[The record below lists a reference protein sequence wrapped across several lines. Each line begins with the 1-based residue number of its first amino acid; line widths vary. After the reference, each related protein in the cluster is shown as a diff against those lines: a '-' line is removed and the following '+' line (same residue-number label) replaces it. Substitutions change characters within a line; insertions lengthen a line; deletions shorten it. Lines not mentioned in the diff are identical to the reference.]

1 MTSERWSQIEK
12 LYHAA
17 VELDAELRSEFL
29 DRACTG
35 DEELR
40 REIDSLLA
48 FEPKAGNFIES
59 PAFELAAT
67 MLASDQPNTLIGTT
81 IGPYQVLLLIG
92 AGGMGDVYLAED
104 ARLGRKIA
112 LKLLPNRFTGEPDR
126 LRRFE
131 LEARAASA
139 LNHPNILTI
148 FEIGRADEVHYI
160 ATEYIKGETLRQ
172 RMKTSRLELRT
183 ALDIGSQI
191 ASALASAHEA
201 GIVHRDIKP
210 ENVMLR
216 PDGYVKVLDFGIAKL
231 TEKYRRIL
239 NTSAPTI
246 DVSTQTGVVI
256 GTTRYMSPEQARGQ
270 KIDARSDLF
279 SLGVVLYEMISNS
292 PPFSGATSAD
302 ILAAILAHEP
312 PLESVPGD
320 LRTLVARALRK
331 DRDERYQTAD
341 EMLADL
347 RSSMQRLVF
356 EHELKRTMQA
366 SALAPASSAQLAA
379 GPGPARRLKGEQ
391 KIIDSL
397 AVLPLVNT
405 VGDSSVDYLSDGI
418 TENIIDS
425 LSQLPELRVMAWNT
439 VSRYKNREVDP
450 RLIGEDLGVS
460 AVLVGKLVERGN
472 RVVIKTELVDAGDG
486 SHLWSES
493 YDCEHASIFAVESRI
508 SKEISEKLLLRL
520 TTEERRRLS
529 KRYTENTEA
538 YHAYLK
544 GRYFWNKRTDEDVRQ
559 GIECFKQAIECDP
572 SYALAYVGLADSYI
586 ILGSFGVATMP
597 PHEAIPRAREAAAR
611 ALEIDGTLAEAHAS
625 LAYCLAIYYW
635 DWPGAEKEFNQ
646 SFEFRPA
653 YATARHWYGFAYL
666 VARGQIDEAIREEKR
681 ALDLD
686 PLSLTISANVGL
698 LLYLARQYDEAITQY
713 RKTLE
718 MDRNFA
724 YAHWQ
729 LGLAYEQKHMH
740 AEAISEFKAAVALF
754 GKSTL
759 PIELLGHAYAISGQR
774 QEALRILDELSA
786 LSEQHHVSPYRIA
799 AIHAG
804 LGDKKQAFEQLGR
817 AFDQRDP
824 WLIWLAHDPVLDPL
838 RRDRRFASLVR
849 RIGDGESPQPTKSRR
864 PTSTRRP
871 ARRAISSL
879 AILPLANVSDNADME
894 YLGEGLTESIINT
907 LSGLPKLRVVARST
921 VFRYKGGG
929 VDPQQVARELNV
941 QAVLTGRV
949 HQTAD
954 RLTIAVELID
964 IAADAQIWGE
974 RYSRAPSDLL
984 QVQQEI
990 ASEITEK
997 LRLRLS
1003 RKEKVRIAKRHTQDA
1018 DAYQS
1023 YLKGRYFWNKRS
1035 VESLRKGIEYFTQAI
1050 DRDPGF
1056 ASAYAG
1062 LSDSYTLLVV
1072 REALPPDEGFS
1083 KARAAAVR
1091 ALEIDEAL
1099 AEAHASLGHALL
1111 HNWQWQEGEAELR
1124 RAIEL
1129 NAGYASAHHW
1139 YSEHLTAMGRCDES
1153 IRELKLAAG
1162 LDPLS
1167 LVISADLGRAFYFAR
1182 EYDLAIQQ
1190 EGKTLEM
1197 DSGFWLSHINL
1208 GRSHTQKGMHAEAI
1222 VDLEKACEL
1231 SSASTEAVALL
1242 SFAFAAAG
1250 KRDGALKM
1258 LEALYQQAERG
1269 PVPPYHYAIA
1279 HTGLGDTDRA
1289 FEWLERAFQKHAVD
1303 LFTLKVD
1310 PMLDGLRSDPRFETL
1325 LRRVGLNPSQTSSTE
1340 NVTQARRPVLRAGAA
1355 TIAVLPLNPINPEHR
1370 DEYLELGLAD
1380 ALITRLSDIDQV
1392 VVRPTSSV
1400 RKYCGLEQDSVTA
1413 GKELAVESVLEGSI
1427 QKLGDR
1433 IRITSRLLRV
1443 SDGCSLWAGKF
1454 DEPFTDIFAV
1464 EDSIS
1469 ERVAAALALKLT
1481 GNQKERLTKRYTD
1494 NTQAY
1499 HLYLQGR
1506 YHWNKRSEETL
1517 LKAIECFNQA
1527 LELDPNFALAYA
1539 GLADCYTK
1547 LGDVGVT
1554 AIIPREAFARA
1565 RDAAVLALQI
1575 DDGLA
1580 EVHASLGHLDMHL
1593 LRWSDAER
1601 DFNRAIELNPNYASA
1616 HQWYGYFMAFHYR
1629 FDEALNEIETA
1640 RSLDPLSL
1648 AIADSVGEF
1657 LYFARRNDEAIA
1669 QFRKVLE
1676 LDPDFLPSRINLG
1689 RAYEQAGMFDEA
1701 EAQFVRA
1708 RRVTAESV
1716 DALAALGH
1724 TYARS
1729 ANTRA
1734 ALEVLSRLSDL
1745 SKERYVSPYGIAL
1758 IHAALGQ
1765 PDEAFRFLEQA
1776 HDACVEW
1783 MIYTNVDP
1791 RLDPLRA
1798 DARFGALLGLLG
1810 FAQTKQRR

>member
-1 MTSERWSQIEK
+1 MTSERWSQIER

-48 FEPKAGNFIES
+48 FEPQAGNFIES

-81 IGPYQVLLLIG
+81 IGPYQVLSLIG

-104 ARLGRKIA
+104 ARLGRRVA

-160 ATEYIKGETLRQ
+160 ATEYIEGETLRQ
-172 RMKTSRLELRT
+172 RMKKSRLELTT
-183 ALDIGSQI
+183 ALDIGCQI
-191 ASALASAHEA
+191 ASALAAAHEA

-231 TEKYRRIL
+231 TEQYRKML
-239 NTSAPTI
+239 NPGAPAI
-246 DVSTQTGVVI
+246 EVSTQTGVVI
-256 GTTRYMSPEQARGQ
+256 GSTRYMSPEQARGQ

-302 ILAAILAHEP
+302 ILAAILAHDPP
-312 PLESVPGD
+312 PLASVPGD
-320 LRTLVARALRK
+320 LKTLVARALRK
-331 DRDERYQTAD
+331 DRDGRYQTAE
-341 EMLADL
+341 EMLAGL
-347 RSSMQRLVF
+347 RSSKQKLEF
-356 EHELKRTMQA
+356 EHELKRTMQGR
-366 SALAPASSAQLAA
+366 APAVA
-379 GPGPARRLKGEQ
+379 GAVKVAREKE
-391 KIIDSL
+391 IIDSL
-397 AVLPLVNT
+397 AVLPLLNT
-405 VGDSSVDYLSDGI
+405 TGDSSVDYLSDGI
-418 TENIIDS
+418 TETIIDS
-425 LSQLPELRVMAWNT
+425 LSQLPELRVMAWST

-460 AVLVGKLVERGN
+460 AVLIGKLVERGN
-472 RVVIKTELVDAGDG
+472 RLVIKTELVDAGDG

-493 YDCEHASIFAVESRI
+493 YDCEHSSIFAVESEI

-529 KRYTENTEA
+529 KRYTENTAA

-611 ALEIDGTLAEAHAS
+611 ALEIDGSLAEAHAS

-635 DWPGAEKEFNQ
+635 DWPGAEKEFKR
-646 SFEFRPA
+646 SFELRPA
-653 YATARHWYGFAYL
+653 YATARHWYGFVYL
-666 VARGQIDEAIREEKR
+666 VARGQIDEAIKEERR

-698 LLYLARQYDEAITQY
+698 LLYLARRYDEAIRQY

-729 LGLAYEQKHMH
+729 LGLVYEQKQMH
-740 AEAISEFKAAVALF
+740 AEAIGEFKAAVALF

-759 PIELLGHAYAISGQR
+759 PIELLGHAYAISGQSE
-774 QEALRILDELSA
+774 EALGILDELSA
-786 LSEQHHVSPYRIA
+786 LSEERHVSPYRIA
-799 AIHAG
+799 AIHSG
-804 LGDKKQAFEQLGR
+804 LGDKKQAFEQLDR
-817 AFDQRDP
+817 AFEQRDP
-824 WLIWLAHDPVLDPL
+824 WLIWLRYDPVLDPL
-838 RRDRRFASLVR
+838 RRDRGFTNLVS
-849 RIGDGESPQPTKSRR
+849 RIGAAESLQPAKTRR
-864 PTSTRRP
+864 ASSPKRP

-879 AILPLANVSDNADME
+879 AILPLANMSDSADME

-907 LSGLPKLRVVARST
+907 LSSLPKLRVVARST
-921 VFRYKGGG
+921 VFRYKGEG
-929 VDPQQVARELNV
+929 VDPLQAGRDLHV

-949 HQTAD
+949 RQTAD

-964 IAADAQIWGE
+964 VARDSQLWGE
-974 RYSRAPSDLL
+974 RYSRDPSDLL
-984 QVQQEI
+984 QVQEEI
-990 ASEITEK
+990 AREITEK
-997 LRLRLS
+997 LRLKLS
-1003 RKEKVRIAKRHTQDA
+1003 RKEKVRIARRHTNDA
-1018 DAYQS
+1018 GAYRS
-1023 YLKGRYFWNKRS
+1023 YLKGRYFWNKRR
-1035 VESLRKGIEYFTQAI
+1035 VESLRKGIDYFKQAI
-1050 DRDPGF
+1050 DRDPSF

-1072 REALPPDEGFS
+1072 REALPPEEGFS
-1083 KARAAAVR
+1083 KAKAAAMR
-1091 ALEIDEAL
+1091 ALEIEETL
-1099 AEAHASLGHALL
+1099 AEAHASLGHAML
-1111 HNWQWQEGEAELR
+1111 HNWEWAEGERELQT
-1124 RAIEL
+1124 AIEL

-1153 IRELKLAAG
+1153 IRELKLAAA

-1167 LVISADLGRAFYFAR
+1167 LVISADLGRALYYAR
-1182 EYDLAIQQ
+1182 QYDDAIQQ
-1190 EGKTLEM
+1190 EGRTLEM
-1197 DSGFWLSHINL
+1197 DSSFWLSHINL
-1208 GRSHTQKGMHAEAI
+1208 GRSHTQKAMHGEAI
-1222 VDLEKACEL
+1222 LELERACEL
-1231 SSASTEAVALL
+1231 SPGSTEAAAFL
-1242 SFAFAAAG
+1242 SFAYAAG
-1250 KRDGALKM
+1250 GRRDEAIRM
-1258 LEALYQQAERG
+1258 LRILDQHAERSN
-1269 PVPPYHYAIA
+1269 VPPYHYAITHA
-1279 HTGLGDTDRA
+1279 GLGDIDRA
-1289 FEWLERAFQKHAVD
+1289 FEWLERAFEKHSVD
-1303 LFTLKVD
+1303 LFTLKVE
-1310 PMLDGLRSDPRFETL
+1310 PMLDGLRRDPRFGNL
-1325 LRRVGLNPSQTSSTE
+1325 LRRVGLEPPRSRVE
-1340 NVTQARRPVLRAGAA
+1340 EFAVEGRHPALRRGPA

-1400 RKYCGLEQDSVTA
+1400 RKYCGLEQDSVVA
-1413 GKELAVESVLEGSI
+1413 ARELAVESVLEGSI

-1433 IRITSRLLRV
+1433 IRITARLLRV
-1443 SDGCSLWAGKF
+1443 SDGRSLWTGKF
-1454 DEPFTDIFAV
+1454 DERFTDIFAV

-1469 ERVAAALALKLT
+1469 EKVAAALELRLT
-1481 GNQKERLTKRYTD
+1481 GNQRERLTRRYTE
-1494 NTQAY
+1494 NTEAY
-1499 HLYLQGR
+1499 RLYLQGR
-1506 YHWNKRSEETL
+1506 YHWNKRSEEAL
-1517 LKAIECFNQA
+1517 HRAIECFNQA
-1527 LELDPNFALAYA
+1527 IDLDPNYALAHA

-1565 RDAAVLALQI
+1565 REAALTALEI
-1575 DDGLA
+1575 DGTLA

-1593 LRWSDAER
+1593 LRWGDAER
-1601 DFNRAIELNPNYASA
+1601 DFKRAIELNPNYASA
-1616 HQWYGYFMAFHYR
+1616 HQWYGYFLAFHHR
-1629 FDEALNEIETA
+1629 FDEALKEIETA

-1648 AIADSVGEF
+1648 AIIDSVGEF
-1657 LYFARRNDEAIA
+1657 LYFARRNDDAIA
-1669 QFRKVLE
+1669 EFRKALE
-1676 LDPDFLPSRINLG
+1676 LDSDFLPSRINLG
-1689 RAYEQAGMFDEA
+1689 RAYEQLGMFDEA
-1701 EAQFVRA
+1701 GSEFTKA
-1708 RRVTAESV
+1708 RQITAESI

-1724 TYARS
+1724 MYAKK
-1729 ANTRA
+1729 ARA
-1734 ALEVLSRLSDL
+1734 SESLAVLDQLSDL
-1745 SKERYVSPYGIAL
+1745 STQRYVSPYNVAL

-1765 PDEAFRFLEQA
+1765 IDQAFRWLENA
-1776 HDACVEW
+1776 HDQCVEW

-1791 RLDPLRA
+1791 RLDPLRK
-1798 DARFGALLGLLG
+1798 DPRFSALLSRLG
-1810 FAQTKQRR
+1810 FASAI